1 MKYEKL
7 LITFLFL
14 NSLLFSPGF
23 QIFQC
28 PIFKDS
34 VVYLRPPS
42 QNRLAA
48 MFFTNMREGGIQWQ
62 DVHDK
67 FQENWKIEPESGYR

>member
-7 LITFLFL
+7 LLTVLFL
-14 NSLLFSPGF
+14 NSLLVSPGF

-28 PIFKDS
+28 PIFKDAL
-34 VVYLRPPS
+34 VYLPPPS

-48 MFFTNMREGGIQWQ
+48 MFFTNMGVGG
-62 DVHDK
+62 
-67 FQENWKIEPESGYR
+67 NSMAGCS